1 MAIAKYRFN
10 DRELKELLSTIV
22 VLIDTREQKNKHIT
36 DYFDKQ
42 NIIYKSLKQDY
53 GDYSVMLPKNEVLGI
68 LRDMFFPVSIERK
81 NSINELAGTIKE
93 RTRFENE
100 LIRSQKSEFV
110 LLVEDQNGYE
120 KIIKGDYRSEY
131 NPKAMLASLKAFE
144 TRYNFNT
151 VFINRIAAG
160 NFIYHHFYYYVREF
174 LKS

>member
-1 MAIAKYRFN
+1 M
-10 DRELKELLSTIV
+10 

-53 GDYSVMLPKNEVLGI
+53 GDYSVMLPKNEALGI

-81 NSINELAGTIKE
+81 NSVNELASTIKE

-151 VFINRIAAG
+151 VFINRIAVG